1 MRSDVEVRPDPA
13 EAAYREGR
21 SAGLALGALAI
32 SAVAFISLLGIEKAV
47 LALALALLGMRGA
60 VIGSRS
66 RRLAIAAIVIT
77 CVYAA
82 TYIVVVALYHDKISA
97 LIRMLQQLG

>member
-1 MRSDVEVRPDPA
+1 M
-13 EAAYREGR
+13 
-21 SAGLALGALAI
+21 
-32 SAVAFISLLGIEKAV
+32 AFISLLGIEKAV
-47 LALALALLGMRGA
+47 LALALAVLGMRGA
-60 VIGSRS
+60 ANGSS
-66 RRLAIAAIVIT
+66 ARRLAIAAMIIA